1 MKSSVQGALL
11 GEIRWSTRIEELGAA
26 LVVKWIYDE
35 RSRAEIA
42 ARLAPDR
49 LGSTT
54 RTTATTTALLQRVDD
69 CVASVIIGDLDGSVL
84 NFVYDRERYIP
95 IDLER
100 RPCH

>member
-35 RSRAEIA
+35 RSRAKIA

-54 RTTATTTALLQRVDD
+54 GTTALLQRVDD
-69 CVASVIIGDLDGSVL
+69 CVASVIIEAIWTGV
-84 NFVYDRERYIP
+84 
-95 IDLER
+95 
-100 RPCH
+100 C